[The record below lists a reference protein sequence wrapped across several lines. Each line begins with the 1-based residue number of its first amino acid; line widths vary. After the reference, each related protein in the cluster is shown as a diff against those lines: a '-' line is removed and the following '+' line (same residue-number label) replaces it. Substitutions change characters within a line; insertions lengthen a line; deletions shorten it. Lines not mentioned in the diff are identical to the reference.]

1 MPVMPLQHLQ
11 RRQLLL
17 LLLLLMPWH
26 RLQRSLRRVLQRTI
40 SLRR

>member
-11 RRQLLL
+11 RRQLL

-40 SLRR
+40 SLRS